1 MDPIV
6 FLLILGAA
14 FMHATWNSLIKSGG
28 DPWIRLG
35 MVMGFSGLIGLVFI
49 PFVAFPE
56 PAAWPYLA
64 ASVVIHLIYFICIS
78 QGYKYGDLSQVYPL
92 QRGIAPVLVAV
103 GAYVIIGETLSPVGI
118 LAVIIVSFSILS
130 LALNKTLEKGWVV
143 HNLPAV
149 LIALL
154 TGTMIALYSVSD
166 GIGGRLS
173 GDVFGY
179 IVWLEIFDAVF
190 FIPLVILHYY
200 LSPKRAVRRHLK
212 TGLIGGALSFLAYGL
227 VIWAMEQEKLTY
239 VSALR
244 ESSVIIAAWIGS
256 RFLNEPMGPRR
267 ITAAVIAMIGIVLLQ
282 LNRTF

>member
-6 FLLILGAA
+6 FLLILCAA

-35 MVMGFSGLIGLVFI
+35 IVISVSGLIGLLFA
-49 PFVAFPE
+49 PFVAFPD
-56 PAAWPYLA
+56 AKAWPYLA
-64 ASVVIHLIYFICIS
+64 ASVAIHLIYFVGIC
-78 QGYKYGDLSQVYPL
+78 QGYRFGDLSQVYPL
-92 QRGIAPVLVAV
+92 QRGIAPMLVAI
-103 GAYVIIGETLSPVGI
+103 GSYLLIGERLSVLGI
-118 LAVIIVSFSILS
+118 IAVIIISFSILS
-130 LALNKTLEKGWVV
+130 LALNKSTEKKWTV
-143 HNLPAV
+143 HNAPAV
-149 LIALL
+149 LIALF
-154 TGTMIALYSVSD
+154 TGSMIALYSVSD

-190 FIPLVILHYY
+190 FIPMVITHYY
-200 LSPKRAVRRHLK
+200 LSPKRAVKRHLK
-212 TGLIGGALSFLAYGL
+212 TGFIGGGLSFIAYGL
-227 VIWAMEQEKLTY
+227 VIWAMSIVPLTY

-267 ITAAVIAMIGIVLLQ
+267 IMASVIAMIGIVLLQ
-282 LNRTF
+282 LNKL